1 MKFRYCSRQIVEWM
15 EENKLFIKAYNA
27 AVKDPA
33 LEAEVRQLEKKYV
46 FKNLAEKVGE
56 EAAERIMAERG
67 MAWNGQ
73 NG

>member
-1 MKFRYCSRQIVEWM
+1 MRFRRYRQHIVDWM
-15 EENKLFIKAYNA
+15 EENKLFINAYNA

-33 LEAEVRQLEKKYV
+33 LEAEVHQLEKKYV
-46 FKNLAEKVGE
+46 FRNLAEKVGE